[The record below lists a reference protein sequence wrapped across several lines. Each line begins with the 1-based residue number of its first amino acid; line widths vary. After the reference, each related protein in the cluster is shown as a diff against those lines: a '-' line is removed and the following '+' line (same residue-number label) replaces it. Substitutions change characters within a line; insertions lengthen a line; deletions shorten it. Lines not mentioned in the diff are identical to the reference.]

1 MFFSR
6 PETLGDL
13 IKSGSLRK
21 IQQRIDAANCNQPD
35 EHGYAPLH
43 YAVTYREAKI
53 ARYLLSQGS
62 EPVEARS
69 GTEATPLLMAV
80 SKCKRR

>member
-1 MFFSR
+1 MISCCYVRIREIKSLFFSR
-6 PETLGDL
+6 PKTLGDL

-21 IQQRIDAANCNQPD
+21 TQQRIDAANCNQPD

-53 ARYLLSQGS
+53 ARYLLLPGK
-62 EPVEARS
+62 PR
-69 GTEATPLLMAV
+69 
-80 SKCKRR
+80 